1 MLLLTF
7 CDRLHCVQMLRQP
20 RCNSALEIV
29 GALGP
34 YLGRGVYAGASPRA
48 RVRDVRGRAAVSS
61 ASGMTAAEAG
71 PAPPPVGPEWAAV
84 SARRGL
90 SGLSAAALDGIGGGG
105 VATRTR
111 GGVEGGVVRNGA
123 APLAMA
129 RTSARVRNE
138 PDGSAG
144 SAAPQNHSHTHSAL
158 AAGRSVEVAG
168 RDGGS
173 KWWKWPLSK
182 KNGRCTRAAV
192 VEFQRHGGAQA
203 AAQEHSRG
211 RGGVRAAVWQPSGG
225 TGAGWWAP
233 WCRRHAAVW

>member
-7 CDRLHCVQMLRQP
+7 CDRLHCVQMLRRP

-34 YLGRGVYAGASPRA
+34 YLGRGVYEGASPRA

-71 PAPPPVGPEWAAV
+71 PAPPPAGPEWAAV

-111 GGVEGGVVRNGA
+111 GGVGGGVVRNGG

-168 RDGGS
+168 REGERKS
-173 KWWKWPLSK
+173 
-182 KNGRCTRAAV
+182 
-192 VEFQRHGGAQA
+192 
-203 AAQEHSRG
+203 
-211 RGGVRAAVWQPSGG
+211 
-225 TGAGWWAP
+225 
-233 WCRRHAAVW
+233 